1 MKSLQFDGVLMR
13 HEVKTFV
20 KRVYQPNKKGGLVM
34 KAGIFVQLN
43 VGLILILI
51 LLTACDGSVSTN
63 FSVNNDGFPFQAGDP
78 QFFANDTFT
87 TEFQLV
93 NHSRIRL
100 ETVRGNIEIE
110 GRNDTNSVTVIAQ
123 KYVGSD
129 SLEDAEANLNE
140 LEIMVTDQNDEVLI
154 QTLQPVNM
162 QSRKYI
168 VDYLIILPTDLE
180 IDVVHTNGD
189 IDIINIENWVTVDSE
204 NGNVFLSNISASVI
218 VTIANGSIDSFIDPP
233 LDGEIILSTNNGDID
248 LSIPSA
254 TSAGFAASINNGS
267 IQTFNLEFAA
277 AVETIQ
283 SLSGTLGDGDGVIDL
298 GSINGKISVAGLN

>member
-20 KRVYQPNKKGGLVM
+20 KRVYQPDKKGGLVM
-34 KAGIFVQLN
+34 KAGKFVKLN

-51 LLTACDGSVSTN
+51 LLTACDGSVSNN
-63 FSVNNDGFPFQAGDP
+63 FSVNNDGFPFQADDP
-78 QFFANDTFT
+78 KFFANDTFT
-87 TEFQLV
+87 TEFLLV

-162 QSRKYI
+162 QSQKYI
-168 VDYLIILPTDLE
+168 VDYLIILPTDMAIE
-180 IDVVHTNGD
+180 VVHTNGD
-189 IDIINIENWVTVDSE
+189 IDIINFENWVTVDSE
-204 NGNVFLSNISASVI
+204 NGNVFLSNISANVI
-218 VTIANGSIDSFIDPP
+218 VTIANGNIDSSIDPP

-248 LSIPSA
+248 LSIPSF

-267 IQTFNLEFAA
+267 IQTFNLEFDA
-277 AVETIQ
+277 AVQTIQ

-298 GSINGKISVAGLN
+298 GSINGNINVVGLN